1 MRIIMRYNIVHSFF
15 VLGGQK
21 EDMFMEKMRE
31 IPESER
37 PYEKVL
43 RYGAGGLSDA
53 ELLAVILR
61 TGSKKAN
68 SVETARQI
76 LKLHPV
82 HKKLTALY
90 HLTLQQLMS
99 IEGIGEVK
107 AIQVLCIAE
116 LSKRISRC
124 RSEELLSLTS
134 PQSIADYYM
143 EELRHLEREELRAM
157 FFDNQCR
164 MICDVKLAEGTVNC
178 AVSTPREIC
187 STGLKCGACSMVL
200 VHNHPSGNINPSKQ
214 DLLFTSQVASA
225 AEMIGIPLSDHI
237 IIGNQD
243 YFSMKERGF
252 M

>member
-1 MRIIMRYNIVHSFF
+1 
-15 VLGGQK
+15 
-21 EDMFMEKMRE
+21 MEKMKE

-43 RYGAGGLSDA
+43 QYGTKALSDA

-61 TGSKKAN
+61 TGSRNAN
-68 SVETARQI
+68 SVDTARQI
-76 LKLHPV
+76 LKLHPA
-82 HKKLTALY
+82 HKKLTSLY

-99 IEGIGEVK
+99 IKGIGRVK
-107 AIQVLCIAE
+107 AIQILCIAE

-124 RSEELLSLTS
+124 HFEEQLSFFS

-143 EELRHLEREELRAM
+143 EELRHLEREEIHAM
-157 FFDNQCR
+157 FFDNKCR
-164 MICDVKLAEGTVNC
+164 MICDVKLAEGTVNS

-200 VHNHPSGNINPSKQ
+200 VHNHPSGNISPSKQ

-225 AEMIGIPLSDHI
+225 GELIGIPLSDHI
-237 IIGNQD
+237 IIGDQN

-252 M
+252 I

>member
-1 MRIIMRYNIVHSFF
+1 
-15 VLGGQK
+15 
-21 EDMFMEKMRE
+21 MEKMKE

-43 RYGAGGLSDA
+43 HHGAGVLSDA

-61 TGSKKAN
+61 TGSKNAN
-68 SVETARQI
+68 SVDTARQI
-76 LKLHPV
+76 LKLHPA

-90 HLTLQQLMS
+90 HLTLQQLMT

-124 RSEELLSLTS
+124 HSEEQLSFFS
-134 PQSIADYYM
+134 PKSIADYYM
-143 EELRHLEREELRAM
+143 EELRHLEREEIRVM
-157 FFDNQCR
+157 FFNNKCR
-164 MICDVKLAEGTVNC
+164 MLCDVKVAEGTVNS

-187 STGLKCGACSMVL
+187 LAGLKCGACSMIL
-200 VHNHPSGNINPSKQ
+200 VHNHPSGDINPSKQ
-214 DLLFTSQVASA
+214 DLLFTSQVAGA
-225 AEMIGIPLSDHI
+225 GELIGIPLSDHI
-237 IIGNQD
+237 IIGEKG
-243 YFSMKERGF
+243 YFSMKERGC